1 MLHAHEQKKCTFN
14 CASYVC
20 DRQQIELDCVANASG
35 DALYRTH
42 SCRTGVF
49 FSHAVAI
56 KLAMYVGLVGGKCGT
71 GKLVMFVII
80 RSCALGI
87 YDLSKFLGGRSQN

>member
-1 MLHAHEQKKCTFN
+1 MILCTVHTAIGLAF
-14 CASYVC
+14 
-20 DRQQIELDCVANASG
+20 
-35 DALYRTH
+35 
-42 SCRTGVF
+42 F
-49 FSHAVAI
+49 FSHAVAV

-71 GKLVMFVII
+71 GKVIVFVII